1 LADVKNKFLLAA
13 RGFKFCLVSYVCAFA
28 CHTLSLTGK
37 NAMEEGK
44 YNHEDRINLLD
55 EVTEALIDFEWK
67 DFEKECA
74 ADR

>member
-1 LADVKNKFLLAA
+1 
-13 RGFKFCLVSYVCAFA
+13 
-28 CHTLSLTGK
+28 
-37 NAMEEGK
+37 MEEGK
-44 YNHEDRINLLD
+44 YNDEDRINLLD